1 MQWRQSAS
9 NAARQTIGQPGAA
22 GRNVN
27 APKEHTIMANV
38 QSVQSVE
45 HVKTA
50 AELIA
55 ENTGLLARIAA
66 LEAAKP
72 KAGGIVFKVSDK
84 KAVSVYG
91 LQRWPVTLYSE
102 QWARLISE
110 IPQLTAFMAAHVSE
124 LATKAEK

>member
-1 MQWRQSAS
+1 
-9 NAARQTIGQPGAA
+9 
-22 GRNVN
+22 
-27 APKEHTIMANV
+27 MANV
-38 QSVQSVE
+38 QSVVSA
-45 HVKTA
+45 HVPTV
-50 AELIA
+50 AELQA
-55 ENTGLLARIAA
+55 ENAALLARIAA
-66 LEAAKP
+66 LNAAKP